1 MVEKYGTI
9 LIEKDKGITT
19 ITLNRPDKLNAQ
31 SPQLMQELSSALVE
45 AEEDD
50 NARVLIITGAGRA
63 FCAGGDVELDVS
75 HVATL
80 SAFEWRE
87 YIAKFYGVHQR
98 IYHMEKPVIAAINGV
113 AAGGGCDL
121 AMACDIRIASEKAKF
136 GMAYIGMGIISDLGG
151 IYFLPRLVGMGKAKL
166 LSFTGDIIDAKYA
179 EQIGLVDQVVPE
191 NELKPVVDE
200 LARKLANGPSLAIGM
215 YKHTMHKS
223 ANMDLDTSLKFV
235 NHLQYL
241 LLNTEDFKEGF
252 KAFLEKR
259 KPVFKG
265 K

>member
-1 MVEKYGTI
+1 MGERYETI
-9 LIEKDKGITT
+9 LTEKDRGITT
-19 ITLNRPDKLNAQ
+19 ITLNRPDKFNAQ
-31 SPQLMQELSSALVE
+31 SPQLMKDIYSALME
-45 AEEDD
+45 AAEDETTK
-50 NARVLIITGAGRA
+50 VIIITGAGRA

-75 HVATL
+75 HIPKL

-87 YIAKFYGVHQR
+87 YIAKFYRVPQK

>member
-1 MVEKYGTI
+1 MKMDIRYANHPEDAKKYTTEEVRNHFLINSLFVPDEINLTYSHVDRIIAGGIMPVEQAVKLKAGKEMGVDFFLERREMGVI
-9 LIEKDKGITT
+9 NIGGKGIVSLDGT
-19 ITLNRPDKLNAQ
+19 DY
-31 SPQLMQELSSALVE
+31 ELES
-45 AEEDD
+45 
-50 NARVLIITGAGRA
+50 
-63 FCAGGDVELDVS
+63 
-75 HVATL
+75 
-80 SAFEWRE
+80 RE
-87 YIAKFYGVHQR
+87 G
-98 IYHMEKPVIAAINGV
+98 
-113 AAGGGCDL
+113 
-121 AMACDIRIASEKAKF
+121 
-136 GMAYIGMGIISDLGG
+136 AYIGMGIISDLGG